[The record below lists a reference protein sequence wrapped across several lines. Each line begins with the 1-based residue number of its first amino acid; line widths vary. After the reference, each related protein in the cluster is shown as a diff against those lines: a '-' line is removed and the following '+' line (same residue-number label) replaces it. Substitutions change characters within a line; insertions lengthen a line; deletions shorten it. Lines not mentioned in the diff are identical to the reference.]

1 MREKFLSQNINYNPI
16 LIKSIN
22 QCKQG
27 KYNIANK
34 TLSFNNNYN
43 DWRILFLLSAIASQ
57 KKNNKNIIE
66 LSKLTQKKL
75 PYSRFSNNNLGNI
88 YLKLGMVSKAM
99 TYFKLSITSKTDEIN
114 IYKNFNIFLKKI
126 RKYRNLNNPNIN
138 KITYLKKLK
147 KDLEELEA
155 KILLRQIVT
164 LGRPHFAELYNKIEI
179 LLNHLN
185 EINLEIKTFR
195 KLNISKIISKIIKL
209 KKRFET
215 LKKINADYDNS
226 YFNLAICYKL
236 KKNYIKSNKY
246 FILANKLDKT
256 NKFNYRILI
265 NLYLLNDK
273 KNFLKLLNKVNRNK
287 KIDFY
292 SLAVANFVS
301 EQWKIKNNYS
311 FCNNPLLSIYK
322 TNVLGKKN
330 FSQKSLN
337 FIEKDIKTNRNK
349 LHTPVVIGHKSIGN
363 LFESKQKNINKLKKI
378 IIENINYYKKFF
390 SFDKNIM
397 IKKFPKKYEL
407 NGWYISLK
415 RGGEVTSHI
424 HDGWLSGVFYVKI
437 PKQKKQFYGD
447 IELTTRYDHLP
458 LNNNFQNIKT
468 LKINSGDLLLFPSSL
483 PHRVLPFDSNKER
496 LSIAFDMKPIT

>member
-22 QCKQG
+22 QCKKG

-147 KDLEELEA
+147 KDLEEFEA

-407 NGWYISLK
+407 NGWYIGLK

-424 HDGWLSGVFYVKI
+424 HDGWLSGVFYVNI
-437 PKQKKQFYGD
+437 PKQKKQFSGD

-468 LKINSGDLLLFPSSL
+468 LKIYSGDLLLFPSSL